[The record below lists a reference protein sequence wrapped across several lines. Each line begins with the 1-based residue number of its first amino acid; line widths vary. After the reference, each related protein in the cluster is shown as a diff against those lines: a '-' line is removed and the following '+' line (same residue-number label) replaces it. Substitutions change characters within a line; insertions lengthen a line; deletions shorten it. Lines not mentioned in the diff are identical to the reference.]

1 MIVVQHP
8 QRIQTGD
15 LRDIAL
21 LPVNPPEINAFI
33 FFWMKYTFE
42 ICFQE
47 FAACDVKI
55 DGSFVFGIYIS
66 QFLRHSRI
74 CFLEGADSTSRMKVY
89 RDFHSMVMKP
99 VHKTLRIRIVLF
111 VPGISGPAAAIFWIH
126 FLYQMPVHV
135 QNTNRKWDFLF
146 LKAGYKCLVAVFCV
160 SVITAPPVSKGISWE
175 HRRFSGETVK
185 IIQSFFV
192 IISISE
198 NINVHP
204 ISCAHLSPSV
214 FIQHQRM
221 AVINL
226 RAATSG
232 HNSLLERAFP
242 IYLVQGS
249 CSSAKIVT
257 FFPIIPYC
265 TIGVLT
271 AYCV

>member
-8 QRIQTGD
+8 QRIQPGN
-15 LRDIAL
+15 LGDIAL
-21 LPVNPPEINAFI
+21 LPVDPPEINAFV
-33 FFWMKYTFE
+33 FLWMKYTFE

-66 QFLRHSRI
+66 QLLRHSRI

-111 VPGISGPAAAIFWIH
+111 VPGISGPAAAIFGIH

-135 QNTNRKWDFLF
+135 QNTYRKWDLFF
-146 LKAGYKCLVAVFCV
+146 LKAGYKRLITVFCV

-175 HRRFSGETVK
+175 HRCFAGETVK
-185 IIQSFFV
+185 VIQSFFV

-198 NINVHP
+198 NINVYP
-204 ISCAHLSPSV
+204 ISCTNLSPAV
-214 FIQHQRM
+214 FIQNQRM

-226 RAATSG
+226 RAAASG
-232 HNSLLERAFP
+232 HNSLLKRAFP
-242 IYLVQGS
+242 IYLIQSS
-249 CSSAKIVT
+249 CSSAKIVA

-265 TIGVLT
+265 TVGILT
-271 AYCV
+271 SYCV